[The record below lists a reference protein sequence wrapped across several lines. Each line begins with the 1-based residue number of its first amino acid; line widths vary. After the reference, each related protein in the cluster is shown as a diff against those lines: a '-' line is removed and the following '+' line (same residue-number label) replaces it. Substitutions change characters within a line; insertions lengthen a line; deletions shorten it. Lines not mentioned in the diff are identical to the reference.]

1 MKKYFLFFILIYFI
15 ILFLPLAA
23 SAIEYPFGTLGANPT
38 PCEYMKTVFVWG
50 LGIVGAVA
58 VASIAYGGFRYMVG
72 NVQPGKEIIYS
83 ALLGLLLLMAS
94 WLILYT
100 INPDLAT
107 MNCNLPST
115 GTTSSSGTPSTGTP
129 STGTPSGTL
138 TEQAARDK
146 LASDGIGVK
155 VDCPIGQSTDCVDL
169 QGVKPQTLS
178 EVESLASQVGKE
190 NVFVTAGTEGG
201 CGTSSTH
208 KAGTRS
214 HCTGDK
220 VDLRVNPTLDNYI
233 QNNYT
238 YVGTRKNDGA
248 KQYRAP
254 DGAIYAR
261 ESNHW
266 DVLSA

>member
-1 MKKYFLFFILIYFI
+1 MKKYLLFFILIYFVL
-15 ILFLPLAA
+15 LFLPLAV

-50 LGIVGAVA
+50 LGIVGALAVVA
-58 VASIAYGGFRYMVG
+58 IAYGGFRYMVG

-107 MNCNLPST
+107 MKCELPST
-115 GTTSSSGTPSTGTP
+115 GTTTTGTPSTGTP
-129 STGTPSGTL
+129 TTGTPSGTL
-138 TEQAARDK
+138 TEQAARDR

-155 VDCPIGQSTDCVDL
+155 ADCPVGQSTNCVDL
-169 QGVKPQTLS
+169 EDIKSSTLT
-178 EVESLASQVGKE
+178 EVESLASQAGKD
-190 NVFVTAGTEGG
+190 NVYVTAGTEG
-201 CGTSSTH
+201 CGTIHAT
-208 KAGTRS
+208 GLRS

-220 VDLRVNPTLDNYI
+220 VDIRPNATLDNYI
-233 QNNYT
+233 QTNYT
-238 YVGTRKNDGA
+238 YVGTRSDGA
-248 KQYRAP
+248 KQYKAP
-254 DGAIYAR
+254 DGAIYAK
-261 ESNHW
+261 ESDHW